1 MAERYDCIIVGAG
14 PAGAAAAFKLATAG
28 LSVIVFERG
37 TAPGAKN
44 LFGGILYTTVLGELI
59 PSFRDDAPL
68 ERHVTRR
75 RYSFVSKDSEAA
87 LDLRFDAFNRPPFNN
102 SFTALRARFDKWFA
116 AKAEQA
122 GAVVVCEA
130 VVDGLIV
137 ENGSV
142 KGVCARMEGGSVY
155 ANVVIVAEG
164 ANALLSEKS
173 GLRPKPDAANMSL
186 GVKEIISL
194 PEGVIEDRFG
204 LEQGEGAACEFFGEA
219 LGPGIEGGGFIY
231 TNKETLSVGV
241 VCPISVLKE
250 KGLKPNEM
258 IDAFK
263 LHPAVKRLLR
273 GGAIEE
279 FAAHMIPEGGYN
291 AVPRF
296 TGPGWL
302 LAGDCAGFV
311 NPSLYK
317 EGTNL
322 AMASGVF
329 AAETVIEAAGRG
341 DFSEA
346 GLQGYARRLN
356 ASFVMKDLKR
366 YKDVPSALHSSTG
379 LFREYP
385 EAVME
390 LLERHFT
397 ISNESKEDAHK
408 ELRRLLRGKV
418 SLWRLAVDALR
429 LRSLVK

>member
-14 PAGAAAAFKLATAG
+14 PAGAAAAFKLAKAG
-28 LSVIVFERG
+28 LNVVVFERG
-37 TAPGAKN
+37 TSPGTKN
-44 LFGGILYTTVLGELI
+44 LFGGILYTTKLTELI
-59 PSFRDDAPL
+59 PAFREDAPL

-87 LDLRFDAFNRPPFNN
+87 VDLRFDAFNKPPFNN

-116 AKAEQA
+116 AKAEEA

-130 VVDGLIV
+130 VVDSLIV
-137 ENGSV
+137 ENGVV
-142 KGVCARMEGGSVY
+142 KGVCVRMEGGSVY
-155 ANVVIVAEG
+155 ANAVILAEG
-164 ANALLSEKS
+164 ANSVLAEKA
-173 GLRPKPDAANMSL
+173 GLKPKPDAANMSL

-194 PEGVIEDRFG
+194 PEGVIEDRFS

-231 TNKETLSVGV
+231 TNKETLSVGIA
-241 VCPISVLKE
+241 CPVSVLKE
-250 KGLKPNEM
+250 RGLKPNEM

-263 LHPAVKRLLR
+263 SHPSVRRLLR
-273 GGAIEE
+273 GGRIEE
-279 FAAHMIPEGGYN
+279 YAAHMIPEGGYN
-291 AVPRF
+291 AIPRLA
-296 TGPGWL
+296 GPGWL
-302 LAGDCAGFV
+302 LIGDCAGFV

-322 AMASGVF
+322 AMASGIM
-329 AAETVIEAAGRG
+329 AAETVIEAAAKG

-346 GLQGYARRLN
+346 GLQGYERRLN

-366 YKDVPSALHSSTG
+366 YKNVPATLHSSTG
-379 LFREYP
+379 LFKEYP
-385 EAVME
+385 EAIME

-397 ISNESKEDAHK
+397 ISNESKEDVHK
-408 ELRRLLRGKV
+408 ELRRILRHKV

-429 LRSLVK
+429 LRNLVK